1 MDLKNKEVKKASQ
14 IEGKTLNR
22 VLSNTIKEQQTA
34 PRKKKNMKFSIIIP
48 LYNKVNYIKETLQS
62 IIEQTKL
69 PHELII
75 VDDCSTDGSLEEA
88 TKFIET
94 EQARFKF
101 IQVKIIKLTENR
113 GPGHARNTGAKQAT
127 GDFVSFLDADDLY
140 QPALLEKIEHFAI
153 KEKVGFII
161 VGIQLF
167 PSKVSYPVMSEIE
180 TYLLPVTQ
188 NAYRLYNPLDVI
200 VAPKFIMGTGSNV
213 FVLRKW
219 IENISYHEGVRM
231 NEGNDFWYRV
241 MRHALKQNQ
250 ARFGLLTGNYIQVRE
265 VPGSLSRRKYH
276 HWSELDV
283 PLVFV
288 RYQNSNDKYDR
299 LLTGLICS
307 RWIPNALRNLTTI
320 QQKLAFIFH
329 HRAVF
334 WHQLKYQFYKRLYL
348 S

>member
-1 MDLKNKEVKKASQ
+1 
-14 IEGKTLNR
+14 
-22 VLSNTIKEQQTA
+22 
-34 PRKKKNMKFSIIIP
+34 MKFSIIIP

-62 IIEQTKL
+62 IIQQTKL
-69 PHELII
+69 PYELII

-88 TKFIET
+88 TKFIEN
-94 EQARFKF
+94 EQERFKY

-113 GPGHARNTGAKQAT
+113 GPGHARNTGARIAT

-140 QPALLEKIEHFAI
+140 QPGLLEKITLFVS
-153 KEKVGFII
+153 KENVGFII

-167 PSKVSYPVMSEIE
+167 PSKKAYPEMNEIQ
-180 TYLLPVTQ
+180 TYLLPVMQ

-213 FVLRKW
+213 FVKRKW
-219 IENISYHEGVRM
+219 IENITYHEGVRM

-241 MRHALKQNQ
+241 MRNALQQ
-250 ARFGLLTGNYIQVRE
+250 EDARFGLLTGNYIQVRE
-265 VPGSLSRRKYH
+265 VQGSLSRRKYN

-288 RYQNSNDKYDR
+288 RYQNSKDKYDR

-307 RWIPNALRNLTTI
+307 RWIPNAIKNLTTYK
-320 QQKLAFIFH
+320 QKIAFVIH

-334 WHQLKYQFYKRLYL
+334 WHQLKYQLYKRVYFT
-348 S
+348 